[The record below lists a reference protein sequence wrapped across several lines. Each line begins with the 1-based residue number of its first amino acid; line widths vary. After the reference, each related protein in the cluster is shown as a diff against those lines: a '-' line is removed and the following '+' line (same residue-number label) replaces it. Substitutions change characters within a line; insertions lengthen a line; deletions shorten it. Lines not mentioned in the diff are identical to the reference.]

1 MGNFMTKRQKIS
13 VKPLAIALAIAASA
27 AALAF
32 GQNAG
37 RNALTRVAQ
46 DSPITSDESGVNA
59 ELPTLTNIHAVTV
72 SNSYAAPVWC
82 PDTSRNMLAFVASE
96 GTYIL
101 TLQDSKPRLLS
112 PTRAGFGFLF
122 TNDCQSLV
130 FESSSEAGWAIKT
143 IATATGH
150 VTTLALATESA
161 PQDLGN
167 GMLGYLANGEMSTTR
182 VAMNG
187 PLTHAV
193 PYAYQRDDNIF
204 VVSDGTTIQVTNN
217 DGKYFLPRVSPD
229 GSKLLYQEISRG
241 LFVYDF
247 LSGRVSA
254 LGRGDDASWSPDS
267 RFVVFERTKDDGH
280 AILSSWLY
288 VADLEGHVG
297 QLTNEPD
304 RLDMRPTWSPDG
316 RYVAFDANGTIYLAS
331 IR

>member
-1 MGNFMTKRQKIS
+1 MAKKPKMS

-27 AALAF
+27 AALAL

-37 RNALTRVAQ
+37 RTALTRVAQ
-46 DSPITSDESGVNA
+46 DSPIASDGSAVNA
-59 ELPTLTNIHAVTV
+59 ELPTLTNIHAVTA
-72 SNSYAAPVWC
+72 SNNYAAPVWC
-82 PDTSRNMLAFVASE
+82 PDTARNMLAFVSPG

-130 FESSSEAGWAIKT
+130 FENSSSEAGRTIKAIA
-143 IATATGH
+143 IATGH
-150 VTTLALATESA
+150 VTTLALATDSA

-204 VVSDGTTIQVTNN
+204 AVSGRTTSQVTNN

-247 LSGRVSA
+247 SSGRVSA

-280 AILSSWLY
+280 VILSSSLY

-297 QLTNEPD
+297 QLTNESD

-316 RYVAFDANGTIYLAS
+316 RYVAFDANDAIYLAS

>member
-1 MGNFMTKRQKIS
+1 MAKRSRIP

-27 AALAF
+27 GALAL
-32 GQNAG
+32 GQSAG
-37 RNALTRVAQ
+37 RNALTRVAE
-46 DSPITSDESGVNA
+46 DSLIVSNESDVNA
-59 ELPTLTNIHAVTV
+59 ELPTLTNIHAVTA
-72 SNSYAAPVWC
+72 SNNYAAPVWC
-82 PDTSRNMLAFVASE
+82 PDTSRNMLAFVSPG

-101 TLQDSKPRLLS
+101 ASQDSKPRLLS
-112 PTRAGFGFLF
+112 PTRADFGFLF

-130 FESSSEAGWAIKT
+130 FESSSSESGWTIKAIA
-143 IATATGH
+143 IATGH

-182 VAMNG
+182 VAMDG

-204 VVSDGTTIQVTNN
+204 AVSGRTTSQITNN

-229 GSKLLYQEISRG
+229 GSRLLYQEISRG
-241 LFVYDF
+241 LFIYDF
-247 LSGRVSA
+247 SSGRVSA

-280 AILSSWLY
+280 AILSSSLY

-316 RYVAFDANGTIYLAS
+316 RYLAFDANGAIYLAS